1 MKLEVF
7 MNGGKSVIS
16 LLTFFLEFVY
26 SKMQIPEIVK
36 RTVHRSPA
44 EQL

>member
-1 MKLEVF
+1 MKLEVI
-7 MNGGKSVIS
+7 MNGGRSVIS

-36 RTVHRSPA
+36 RTVRRSPA